1 MTQPPDASESP
12 AAARQPGR
20 AGSVE
25 LPPVELRDGV
35 PPLTDTPEGLAEAV
49 RALSSGRGPVAV
61 DAERASGFRYGQR
74 AYLVQFHRRGSG
86 TWLIDPIALRDLT
99 ALHAS
104 IADDE
109 WVLHAASQDLP
120 CLREIGLR
128 PSRIFDTE
136 LAARML
142 GRDRVGLGPLV
153 EAELGMYLAKGHGAA
168 DWSTRPLPDSWL
180 RYAALDVEVLLELRD
195 LLAADL
201 LATSKEEWAA
211 EEFTSVLGAPPAP
224 PRTDPWR
231 RTSGM
236 HKVRGRRA
244 LAIVRSLWEARDV
257 IARERDISPGRIL
270 PDAAIVAAASAAP
283 TGCEVLLAL
292 PEFTKPGAK
301 RYARRWCAAL
311 TDALAVSDADLPPQT
326 LPGDGPPPP
335 RLWADRDPDAAA
347 RLAAARAGLTELS
360 ERVSMPVE
368 NLVSPESVRRL
379 AWRPP
384 VPVDASAVDSALA
397 GMGTRAWQRALVAE
411 PLARA
416 LAATADPA
424 DESA

>member
-1 MTQPPDASESP
+1 MTDAVETALP
-12 AAARQPGR
+12 A
-20 AGSVE
+20 

-35 PPLTDTPEGLAEAV
+35 PPLTDSAESLGRAIK
-49 RALSSGRGPVAV
+49 ALSLGDGPVAV

-86 TWLIDPIALRDLT
+86 TWLIDPTGVGSMSALQE
-99 ALHAS
+99 ALGNE
-104 IADDE
+104 E

-120 CLREIGLR
+120 CLREVGLE
-128 PSRIFDTE
+128 PARIFDTE

-180 RYAALDVEVLLELRD
+180 RYAALDVEVLLDLRD

-201 LATSKEEWAA
+201 EAAGKRAWAD
-211 EEFTSVLGAPPAP
+211 EEFASVLAAPAPP

-244 LAIVRSLWEARDV
+244 LAIVRSLWEARDA
-257 IARERDISPGRIL
+257 IAQQRDISPGRIL
-270 PDAAIVAAASAAP
+270 PDAAIAAAATAIP
-283 TGCEVLLAL
+283 ADCNALLAL
-292 PEFTKPGAK
+292 PEFTKPGAR

-311 TDALAVSDADLPPQT
+311 SEALAVPEDDLPPST

-335 RLWADRDPDAAA
+335 RLWADRDPEAAA
-347 RLAAARAGLTELS
+347 RLTASRAALADLS

-368 NLVSPESVRRL
+368 NIVSPDAVRRL

-384 VPVDASAVDSALA
+384 ANVQARSVDEALRTLGA
-397 GMGTRAWQRALVAE
+397 RAWQRQLVVE
-411 PLARA
+411 PLVEA
-416 LAATADPA
+416 LQPTPPAPEPA
-424 DESA
+424 D

>member
-1 MTQPPDASESP
+1 MTEPVEPAEPPA
-12 AAARQPGR
+12 
-20 AGSVE
+20 
-25 LPPVELRDGV
+25 LPPVELRDGI
-35 PPLTDTPEGLAEAV
+35 PPLTDTPDGLAAAV
-49 RALSSGRGPVAV
+49 NALASGHGPVAV

-74 AYLVQFHRRGSG
+74 AYLVQFHRHGSG
-86 TWLIDPIALRDLT
+86 TWLIDPIALNDLS
-99 ALHAS
+99 ALQEALRNE
-104 IADDE
+104 E
-109 WVLHAASQDLP
+109 WVLHAASQDLA
-120 CLREIGLR
+120 CLREIGLI
-128 PSRIFDTE
+128 PGSLFDTE
-136 LAARML
+136 LAARLL

-201 LATSKEEWAA
+201 DTTGKRAWAD
-211 EEFTSVLGAPPAP
+211 EEFASVLAAPAPP

-257 IARERDISPGRIL
+257 VARERDISPGRIL
-270 PDAAIVAAASAAP
+270 PDGAIVAAAAATP
-283 TGCEVLLAL
+283 SSCESLLAL

-311 TDALAVSDADLPPQT
+311 TEALGVAEADLPPPT

-347 RLAAARAGLTELS
+347 RLGAARAALAELAES
-360 ERVSMPVE
+360 NAMPVE
-368 NLVSPESVRRL
+368 NLVSPDAVRRI

-384 VPVDASAVDSALA
+384 APADAAAVDATLAELGARGWQRSLVVEPLVAALA
-397 GMGTRAWQRALVAE
+397 T
-411 PLARA
+411 
-416 LAATADPA
+416 
-424 DESA
+424 SA

>member
-1 MTQPPDASESP
+1 MTEPVEPAEPPA
-12 AAARQPGR
+12 
-20 AGSVE
+20 
-25 LPPVELRDGV
+25 LPPVELRDGI
-35 PPLTDTPEGLAEAV
+35 PPLTDTPDGLAAAV
-49 RALSSGRGPVAV
+49 NALASGHGPVAV

-74 AYLVQFHRRGSG
+74 AYLVQFHRHGSG
-86 TWLIDPIALRDLT
+86 TWLIDPIALNDLS
-99 ALHAS
+99 ALQEALRNE
-104 IADDE
+104 E
-109 WVLHAASQDLP
+109 WVLHAASQDLA
-120 CLREIGLR
+120 CLREIGLI
-128 PSRIFDTE
+128 PGSLFDTE
-136 LAARML
+136 LAARLL

-201 LATSKEEWAA
+201 DTTGKRAWAD
-211 EEFTSVLGAPPAP
+211 EEFASVLAAPAPP

-257 IARERDISPGRIL
+257 VARERDISPGRIL
-270 PDAAIVAAASAAP
+270 PDGAIVAAAAATP
-283 TGCEVLLAL
+283 SSCESLLAL

-311 TDALAVSDADLPPQT
+311 TEALGVPEADLPPPT

-347 RLAAARAGLTELS
+347 RLGAARAALAELAES
-360 ERVSMPVE
+360 NAMPVE
-368 NLVSPESVRRL
+368 NLVSPDAVRRI

-384 VPVDASAVDSALA
+384 APADAAAVDATLAELGARGWQRSLVVEPLVAALA
-397 GMGTRAWQRALVAE
+397 T
-411 PLARA
+411 
-416 LAATADPA
+416 
-424 DESA
+424 SA